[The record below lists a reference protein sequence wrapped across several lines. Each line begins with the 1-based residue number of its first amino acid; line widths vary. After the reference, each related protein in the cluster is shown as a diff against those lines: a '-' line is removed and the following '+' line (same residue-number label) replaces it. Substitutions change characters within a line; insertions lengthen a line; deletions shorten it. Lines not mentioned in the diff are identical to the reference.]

1 MQFDQSKART
11 EVIRSSI
18 SYQPELGKVVNLGY
32 RFTRGVLEQTDISGQ
47 WSIAKRWQGV
57 GRLNYSIRDSR
68 MLEGLAGIEY
78 NACCWT
84 ARFVVQRLRT
94 STTRTNT
101 TFYLQLELGGLLQIG
116 SNPLR
121 ILQRSI
127 PGYTSIDG
135 QENQYDDLELR

>member
-1 MQFDQSKART
+1 
-11 EVIRSSI
+11 
-18 SYQPELGKVVNLGY
+18 
-32 RFTRGVLEQTDISGQ
+32 
-47 WSIAKRWQGV
+47 
-57 GRLNYSIRDSR
+57 

-127 PGYTSIDG
+127 PGYTNIDG
-135 QENQYDDLELR
+135 QTDQYDDLELR